1 LQIIDP
7 DCAAT
12 VSRLKGDIE
21 EGLERARAQLM
32 QEGRQAGIQEGI
44 RAGQRELILRL
55 LERRV
60 GAVNLD
66 VVSRIG
72 ELWVEQ
78 LESLVEEVV
87 GFSSLSDLMVW
98 LDRAE

>member
-1 LQIIDP
+1 
-7 DCAAT
+7 
-12 VSRLKGDIE
+12 
-21 EGLERARAQLM
+21 M

-44 RAGQRELILRL
+44 RAGQRALILRL

-60 GAVNLD
+60 GAVNPD

-72 ELWVEQ
+72 ELSVEQ

-87 GFSSLSDLMVW
+87 GFSS
-98 LDRAE
+98 